1 MGSVIY
7 DFLADSLFLHQNSIK
22 NGFKKETDSKIEY
35 ELQNY
40 RDFCIKN
47 YHNLINEI
55 NTRDSFLKV
64 FSSAE
69 KTSINLL
76 KQTALYIDQFI
87 IPDPLFK
94 QTDHPAES
102 SEVTAK
108 YLGYLENNSIDRQ
121 QLSKAGK
128 YLREITPM
136 IAGNYVKIFPLSYHF
151 EAPKEISINMPKDY
165 YNGILPD
172 EIMKFFWNNVS
183 VKSMEKSEAGGWRVV
198 DGKLYPCR
206 SIAVDFKGDNFIS
219 SMIYHLFE
227 IEVDKVNEDGTYT
240 FRFNLPESI
249 PEENY
254 FKAWVTQSINSAS
267 KAYFDKI
274 YIENYIASNLKST
287 YLCDNE
293 FTSKLISQNYNIQDS
308 IQTYTANQIINFEL
322 PFIDNIDID
331 KLMQVREF
339 DANVF
344 TNFRIELEKHFREL
358 RTITDPKLLKT
369 RTENIFH
376 EINDVQIQK
385 LKQRIGHINKQVA
398 VNSALALGG
407 LLGSFQTGGYS
418 LLATALALG
427 KGYKDY
433 MDYKESVKENP
444 SYLLWKIQK

>member
-7 DFLADSLFLHQNSIK
+7 DFLADSLFCHQNSID
-22 NGFKKETDSKIEY
+22 NCFRKETDNRIES
-35 ELQNY
+35 ELQKY
-40 RDFCIKN
+40 RNFCIEN
-47 YHNLINEI
+47 YDNLINEI
-55 NTRDSFLKV
+55 NTRESFLKV
-64 FSSAE
+64 FSSTDT
-69 KTSINLL
+69 TSINLL

-94 QTDHPAES
+94 QTAPHTES
-102 SEVTAK
+102 SDATAK
-108 YLGYLENNSIDRQ
+108 YLGYLENNTIDRL
-121 QLSKAGK
+121 QLSKVGK

-136 IAGNYVKIFPLSYHF
+136 IAGDYVKIFPLSYHF
-151 EAPKEISINMPKDY
+151 EAPKEIPINMPKDY
-165 YNGILPD
+165 NKGILPD
-172 EIMKFFWNNVS
+172 EIMNFFWNNVS
-183 VKSMEKSEAGGWRVV
+183 VKSMEKSDTGGWRVV

-206 SIAVDFKGDNFIS
+206 SIVVNFKGDDFIS

-227 IEVDKVNEDGTYT
+227 VEFDKLNEDRTYT
-240 FRFNLPESI
+240 VRFNLPESI

-254 FKAWVTQSINSAS
+254 FNAWVMQSINSAS

-274 YIENYIASNLKST
+274 YIENYIASNLRST

-293 FTSKLISQNYNIQDS
+293 FTSKLISQNYSTQDT

-358 RTITDPKLLKT
+358 RTITDPVLLKT

-385 LKQRIGHINKQVA
+385 LKQKIGHVNKQIA
-398 VNSALALGG
+398 VNSVLALGG

-433 MDYKESVKENP
+433 MNYKESVKENP

>member
-7 DFLADSLFLHQNSIK
+7 DYLADSLFLHQNSIR
-22 NGFKKETDSKIEY
+22 NGFKKETDRKIEY

-47 YHNLINEI
+47 YYNLINEI

-64 FSSAE
+64 FSSTE

-94 QTDHPAES
+94 QTDHPSES
-102 SEVTAK
+102 SEVTAR

-121 QLSKAGK
+121 QLSKVGE

-151 EAPKEISINMPKDY
+151 EAPKEISINMPTDY

-183 VKSMEKSEAGGWRVV
+183 VKSMKKSETGGWRVV
-198 DGKLYPCR
+198 DGKLIPCR
-206 SIAVDFKGDNFIS
+206 GIAVDFKGGNYTS

-227 IEVDKVNEDGTYT
+227 IEVDKLNENGTCT
-240 FRFNLPESI
+240 FRVNLPESI
-249 PEENY
+249 PEENH

-287 YLCDNE
+287 YLCNNE
-293 FTSKLISQNYNIQDS
+293 FASKLISQNYNIQDT

-358 RTITDPKLLKT
+358 RTITDPELLKT

-385 LKQRIGHINKQVA
+385 LKQKIEYINKQVA
-398 VNSALALGG
+398 VNSVLALGG

-433 MDYKESVKENP
+433 MDYKESIKENP